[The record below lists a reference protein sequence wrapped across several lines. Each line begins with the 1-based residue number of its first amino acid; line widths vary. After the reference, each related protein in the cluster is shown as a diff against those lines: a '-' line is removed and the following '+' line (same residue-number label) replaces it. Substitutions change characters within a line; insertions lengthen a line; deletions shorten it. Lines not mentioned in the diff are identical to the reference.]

1 MDLRSIK
8 PTWINSVEKTS
19 HTEDLLLR
27 IGKLPIYGLQFV
39 GYLPLSVV
47 QVPVITGNGIKHAP
61 SKISL
66 QSLKFRW
73 TGISFLSQ
81 VSLFIFCTVF
91 LIYFSIVHPH
101 GSFDDITP
109 LTSDSIIITILSTT
123 CVTNCIANRIHAL
136 LNVRQT
142 LKFWR
147 FQCNQVEKIA
157 NLWNVP
163 ELVEDLR
170 KKNRNIF
177 FQFTFLLIIPLV
189 CLTAVDVIFNAL
201 WGVEN
206 QQKNSIK
213 LINIVIIL
221 AAASILA
228 MYSLYNYGNHGE
240 ILSQKRVLLIKKL
253 SQVRTRNLR
262 KMECK
267 EVKSF
272 IQKVQNCDL
281 NITAGHFFVLHRTFV
296 LSILSVLMTLLI
308 VMAQFRNQDE
318 TNKYGIL
325 NIANFMYPNLIEST
339 SPPAIKNSTHVQDL
353 LISLGKYSI
362 CGLQFIGYLPLS
374 VVQVPFRWTGIPF
387 LSQIIIM
394 LSFVIF
400 LIYFYKLSQEY
411 GSLDQ
416 VTSLTSDA
424 FIIMALTITC
434 TTNSIINR
442 LRALFSV
449 RETLKFWSYHCNH
462 LEQISLPWN
471 APELVDSFRKENRGL
486 FLKICALL
494 MLPVISIFLGD
505 LVFVGLLGISKQE
518 EIKKNVDDTIIRNNF
533 LLSVIGG
540 TFWIILREVD
550 NHSVAVKMFHQKVS
564 WKMRQFGSCATNVFS
579 SLVALYALYMYG
591 NHGEILNQ
599 TKGKLFVQLS
609 QIRTQNL
616 QKMERAEI
624 KLLLQKVRNCDLN
637 ISAGNFF
644 TLRRSF
650 VLSASLDIYIVVEFA
665 FGHDFNFNLTLEIL
679 SVLMT
684 LLVVMAQFRDQDEAY
699 KFGAGN
705 SANCSG

>member
-221 AAASILA
+221 AGGTFWVYLAYTNVLLNNWLTFFVRIYITVLTGILREVEKYCATTKLFINACTDSTFSLTHASDAYDILIKLVDSFNDTFGIRILIEVGVYIVWILGCTYFAMVSMKVRQFGSCTTNIAASILA

-325 NIANFMYPNLIEST
+325 NIAN
-339 SPPAIKNSTHVQDL
+339 
-353 LISLGKYSI
+353 
-362 CGLQFIGYLPLS
+362 C
-374 VVQVPFRWTGIPF
+374 
-387 LSQIIIM
+387 
-394 LSFVIF
+394 
-400 LIYFYKLSQEY
+400 
-411 GSLDQ
+411 
-416 VTSLTSDA
+416 
-424 FIIMALTITC
+424 
-434 TTNSIINR
+434 
-442 LRALFSV
+442 
-449 RETLKFWSYHCNH
+449 
-462 LEQISLPWN
+462 
-471 APELVDSFRKENRGL
+471 
-486 FLKICALL
+486 
-494 MLPVISIFLGD
+494 
-505 LVFVGLLGISKQE
+505 
-518 EIKKNVDDTIIRNNF
+518 
-533 LLSVIGG
+533 
-540 TFWIILREVD
+540 
-550 NHSVAVKMFHQKVS
+550 
-564 WKMRQFGSCATNVFS
+564 SC
-579 SLVALYALYMYG
+579 
-591 NHGEILNQ
+591 Q
-599 TKGKLFVQLS
+599 
-609 QIRTQNL
+609 
-616 QKMERAEI
+616 
-624 KLLLQKVRNCDLN
+624 
-637 ISAGNFF
+637 
-644 TLRRSF
+644 
-650 VLSASLDIYIVVEFA
+650 
-665 FGHDFNFNLTLEIL
+665 
-679 SVLMT
+679 
-684 LLVVMAQFRDQDEAY
+684 
-699 KFGAGN
+699 
-705 SANCSG
+705 